1 MANLYRADEFVK
13 TVLGAA
19 IPGAQLFWCTQP
31 ANVSSYPP
39 SPLAVAFSDPNG
51 FLPLTFPVLTDGF
64 GHGDVYLNAGLY
76 TLVVAFGGVISQ
88 IYPDQS
94 IGGVGTNR
102 GAGTALSLQINGVLS
117 SNQLLQNLVGQNSV
131 VVTDAGNG
139 TVNITGA
146 VFQTNGVAN
155 AVQSKQNLIAGTNI
169 TLTADGAGGT
179 TITGATQGTTFST
192 SGQGWFAGPGL
203 IDGISIATGSG
214 SGANGH
220 IINIFGSVA
229 ANAVVA
235 FQFNLQSAWTISKI
249 SYEFSGTTAGGKV
262 YFGIYNAAGSL
273 LTQST
278 FDGSISTVQTIVLGA
293 ALNLTPGTYYF
304 GYSSTSNSITGP
316 VLAVGTA
323 IAQTVAALNSN
334 GIKWGYSSNLVSG
347 GTMPASLGPL
357 TSYVANA
364 DTLPIP
370 IWLV

>member
-51 FLPLTFPVLTDGF
+51 FVPLTFPVLTDGF

-94 IGGVGTNR
+94 VGGVGTNS
-102 GAGTALSLQINGVLS
+102 GAGTALSLQINGAPS

-131 VVTDAGNG
+131 AVTDAGNG

-179 TITGATQGTTFST
+179 TIAAAGGGSSGVQTATITLTAVQLAALRATPVTVVAGQAGKTIVPIFYELLYNFGGTPYSGVTGNVFNLFPGTSITLSWDNGIQATNFVDQSSNKISFAMNGAPNNQQAFPAPQAPSSFQG
-192 SGQGWFAGPGL
+192 QAL
-203 IDGISIATGSG
+203 SIGF
-214 SGANGH
+214 GAN
-220 IINIFGSVA
+220 
-229 ANAVVA
+229 
-235 FQFNLQSAWTISKI
+235 Q
-249 SYEFSGTTAGGKV
+249 
-262 YFGIYNAAGSL
+262 
-273 LTQST
+273 
-278 FDGSISTVQTIVLGA
+278 GA
-293 ALNLTPGTYYF
+293 APLSAGNGT
-304 GYSSTSNSITGP
+304 
-316 VLAVGTA
+316 V
-323 IAQTVAALNSN
+323 TVIVNY
-334 GIKWGYSSNLVSG
+334 IV
-347 GTMPASLGPL
+347 T
-357 TSYVANA
+357 
-364 DTLPIP
+364 
-370 IWLV
+370 